1 VTLASVTSAGGFK
14 PFDFTVPFERR
25 PRRTDLASGP
35 HWRVYEG
42 CLARNAESAY
52 RRLAYRTA
60 QAHILKLPWSAYDGQ
75 AITLSVSKRCAR
87 FAHIH
92 QMHRRTMQ
100 NVGRDSAK
108 LTNNT
113 DHQDRQAIQE
123 ALLRLAVEVGD

>member
-1 VTLASVTSAGGFK
+1 MKVASLEMQKALIVALHTGQ
-14 PFDFTVPFERR
+14 R
-25 PRRTDLASGP
+25 
-35 HWRVYEG
+35 
-42 CLARNAESAY
+42 
-52 RRLAYRTA
+52 
-60 QAHILKLPWSAYDGQ
+60 QADILKLPWSAYDGQ